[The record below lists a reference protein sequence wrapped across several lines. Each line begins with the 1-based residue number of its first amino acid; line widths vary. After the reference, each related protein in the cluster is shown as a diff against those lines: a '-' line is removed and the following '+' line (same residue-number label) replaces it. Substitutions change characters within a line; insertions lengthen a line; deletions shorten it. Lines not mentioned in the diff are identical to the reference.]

1 MTRNKLLIIIGQSGS
16 GKTQFAKHYS
26 KENQATYL
34 DFDLLFD
41 YRDVNAGFTK
51 LVSKLSDLIKNSN
64 STSFV
69 LDGYISYVPS
79 DGDILFRHAP
89 PTIAYL
95 EDRLDVEIKLCFCFA
110 APYTLH
116 RRQTERQR
124 LNPLRQQN
132 SAKTKTILKDETEDL
147 FSKIILLDS
156 NPLII
161 DTTGN
166 AFSIID
172 RLVFPQRWQELLL
185 LSDLED
191 MQHDKFYQDIEL
203 PSGIRLSGYSESAK
217 TWDRLSSIID
227 FKGRSVLDVG
237 CFHGFFS
244 FKAEEASARLIKGI
258 DNDERAWK
266 MAWRIGWLKK
276 SKALFAY
283 GDIDSLTV
291 NQPYDI
297 ILVLNMLHYSK
308 NLSQALENIFKSGNL
323 AVFEM
328 PMEQETIVCQHASKN
343 SFQLAA
349 KANSYRLG
357 RSIFIFKNPHS
368 LTQVIDVP
376 KQYEFSWTRYQ
387 FHRLIQEGKRL
398 KIAYPVLY
406 WIRKYRQH
414 RRGKNQIAKY

>member
-1 MTRNKLLIIIGQSGS
+1 MAKNKLLIIVGQSGS

-41 YRDVNAGFTK
+41 YQDVNTGFTK
-51 LVSKLSDLIKNSN
+51 LINKLSDLIKNSD

-69 LDGYISYVPS
+69 LDGYILYMPS
-79 DGDILFRHAP
+79 NGDISFRHAP

-95 EDRLDVEIKLCFCFA
+95 EDCLDVEIKLCFCFA
-110 APYTLH
+110 APHVLH

-124 LNPLRQQN
+124 LDPLHQQS
-132 SAKTKTILKDETEDL
+132 SAKTKAILKDEAETL
-147 FSKIILLDS
+147 FSKVILLDS
-156 NPLII
+156 NPLIV

-172 RLVFPQRWQELLL
+172 CSVFPQRWQELSL

-191 MQHDKFYQDIEL
+191 MQYDKLYQDIEL
-203 PSGIRLSGYSESAK
+203 PSGTRLVGYSESAK
-217 TWDRLSSIID
+217 TWDRLSSIIE
-227 FKGRSVLDVG
+227 FKDKSVLDIG

-244 FKAEEASARLIKGI
+244 FKAEEVGARLIKGM

-291 NQPYDI
+291 DQPYDI

-308 NLSQALENIFKSGNL
+308 NLSQALENIFRSGNL

-328 PMEQETIVCQHASKN
+328 PMEQETAVCQYASKN

-357 RSIFIFKNPHS
+357 RGIFVFKNPHS
-368 LTQVIDVP
+368 PTHVTNVP

-387 FHRLIQEGKRL
+387 LHRLIQEGKRL
-398 KIAYPVLY
+398 KIARPILY
-406 WIRKYRQH
+406 WVRKYRQY
-414 RRGKNQIAKY
+414 RRNKNQIIKQ